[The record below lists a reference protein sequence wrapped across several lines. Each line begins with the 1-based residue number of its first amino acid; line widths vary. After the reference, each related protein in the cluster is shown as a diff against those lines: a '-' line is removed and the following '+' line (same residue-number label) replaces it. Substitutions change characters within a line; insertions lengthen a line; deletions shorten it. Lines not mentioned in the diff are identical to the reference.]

1 MSKIYY
7 LSSFNPIV
15 DSDIKFLNDPA
26 LYFPLLNCQNDVVF
40 SLYSTNHEE
49 DCIKKKMIQS
59 IIPDAKIETSIICD
73 RQSFKSFVDEMDDTS
88 YLVMDAEMYHKLCGS
103 GLEKTESTL
112 NYLLIFCKGEISP
125 IHSQIRFL
133 GVNERTETRNGTYL
147 WTQKPVL
154 DLIGENALY
163 FMKDIKEMI
172 STHRYM
178 HSLSVA
184 KTAYEMASRNGLDPL
199 LCYHAGLLHDMAK
212 DYDDSKALEIMNK
225 EYPDFLPCPKF
236 ALHQFI
242 GAYLAKTVYHAPKD
256 VVDMIQYHCTGK
268 AEMTRYMKCLYS
280 ADEVEPLREF
290 ETEEKRRRCMENLDD
305 GFLYLVKK
313 QIEYFK
319 SRHIDYNEYFLT
331 REKYQYYLKNKE

>member
-7 LSSFNPIV
+7 LSSFDPIV
-15 DSDIKFLNDPA
+15 DSDIKFRNDPA
-26 LYFPLLNCQNDVVF
+26 LYFPLLNGQNDVVF
-40 SLYSTNHEE
+40 SLYSTNLEE

-59 IIPDAKIETSIICD
+59 IIPDAKIEMSIICG

-112 NYLLIFCKGEISP
+112 NDLLIFCKGEISP
-125 IHSQIRFL
+125 IHSQIRYL

-172 STHRYM
+172 SMHRYM

-184 KTAYEMASRNGLDPL
+184 KTAYEMARRNGLDPL

>member
-73 RQSFKSFVDEMDDTS
+73 RQSFKNFVDEMDDTS